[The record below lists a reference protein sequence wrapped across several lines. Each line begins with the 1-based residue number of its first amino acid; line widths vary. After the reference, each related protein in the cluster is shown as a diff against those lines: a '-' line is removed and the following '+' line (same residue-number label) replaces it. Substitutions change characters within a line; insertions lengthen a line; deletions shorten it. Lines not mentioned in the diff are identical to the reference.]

1 MEEEISIF
9 NKPLFKKVIRV
20 GIFLFAYVAIGLV
33 MHYVDPQ
40 PDHSSEVITDLV
52 IFMIGMIWWLV
63 FFAQF
68 VLPVNRI
75 HDRLRVVERLVSY
88 LMGGHGPA
96 IFIENGFTHASDGEN
111 KKKGPG
117 VVWLDS
123 ASAAVLRTTSRF
135 TRTIGPGV
143 HFTRHDEYIA
153 ATADLHTLS
162 QSVGPND
169 ADEPF
174 KNFDNEPEFKS
185 LKEQLKITK
194 STQERS
200 AVEALLKE
208 WNDKIKATR
217 ERADSTRAMTR
228 DGIPVS
234 ASISVNFRIKSTPG
248 EGNTR
253 FGFNPKSTE
262 ASIRDSMIRE
272 VNLDHPVW
280 NTLPARMAVDIWRE
294 YLGKFRLIELFE
306 TNENHPDTI
315 IQFINDMIKKRLTRP
330 QVEILDEFG
339 QVVLEKKEREQEY
352 LRLLREK
359 NTDAAENLLKKAESL
374 EFIKLSE
381 MGLEIKGITIKKLYF
396 TPEIEEQLISQ
407 WTTRWLKNAL
417 KEREQVELDRKLSE
431 ATGQQEGLKD
441 FALNASR
448 EIAQQ
453 TSLNPS
459 HALEMLVHASFRSIQ
474 KNPGLMKR
482 QNNQM
487 RDLFEIYSWLR
498 NLRGPSE

>member
-1 MEEEISIF
+1 MEEETSIF
-9 NKPLFKKVIRV
+9 EKPLFKQVSKV
-20 GIFLFAYVAIGLV
+20 GFFLLAYVAIGFV
-33 MHYVDPQ
+33 MRYVDPQ
-40 PDHSSEVITDLV
+40 TNHTGEVIIDLFMF
-52 IFMIGMIWWLV
+52 IFGMIWWLV

-75 HDRLRVVERLVSY
+75 WDRWRVVERLVSY
-88 LMGGHGPA
+88 LMGSHGPA
-96 IFIENGFTHASDGEN
+96 IFIENGFTHASEGEN
-111 KKKGPG
+111 KKKGLG

-123 ASAAVLRTTSRF
+123 ASAAVLRTSGRF

-143 HFTRHDEYIA
+143 HFTKQDEYIA

-169 ADEPF
+169 TDKPF
-174 KNFDNEPEFKS
+174 NNFENDPEFKA
-185 LKEQLKITK
+185 LMDQLKNAK
-194 STQERS
+194 NPQERA

-208 WNDKIKATR
+208 WNEKVKTIR
-217 ERADSTRAMTR
+217 ERADASRAMTR

-234 ASISVNFRIKSTPG
+234 AAISVNFRIKSTPG

-253 FGFNPKSTE
+253 FGFNPRSTE

-306 TNENHPDTI
+306 ADERHPDTT

-339 QVVLEKKEREQEY
+339 QVVLEKKDRESEY
-352 LRLLREK
+352 LRLLSEK
-359 NTDAAENLLKKAESL
+359 NTEAAEKLLKKTESL

-381 MGLEIKGITIKKLYF
+381 MGLEIKGVTIKNLFF
-396 TPEIEEQLISQ
+396 TSEVEDQLISQ
-407 WTTRWLKNAL
+407 WTTRWLKNAQ
-417 KEREQVELDRKLSE
+417 KEREQVETDRKLSE
-431 ATGQQEGLKD
+431 TTGQQEGQMD

-448 EIAQQ
+448 EISQQ
-453 TSLNPS
+453 ASLNPA
-459 HALEMLVHASFRSIQ
+459 HALEMLVHATFRSIQ
-474 KNPGLMKR
+474 KNPELMKR

-498 NLRGPSE
+498 NLRGPAE